1 MSELIGRLVSQA
13 NLSEAQAK
21 QVADVVRGFLA
32 DKLPEPLKGPVESA
46 LTGASVSG
54 ALDQVKGLAGKLF

>member
-1 MSELIGRLVSQA
+1 MTELITRLISQA
-13 NLSEAQAK
+13 NLSEGQAK

-32 DKLPEPLKGPVESA
+32 EKLPEPLKGPVEAA
-46 LTGASVSG
+46 LTGANVAS